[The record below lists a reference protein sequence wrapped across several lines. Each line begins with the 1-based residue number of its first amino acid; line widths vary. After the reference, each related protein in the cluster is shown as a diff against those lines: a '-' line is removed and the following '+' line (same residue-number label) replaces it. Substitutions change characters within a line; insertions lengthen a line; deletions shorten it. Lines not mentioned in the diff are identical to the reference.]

1 MSGEKE
7 EIKPDKS
14 IDTIGLYCPV
24 PLFQTRDALES
35 MKKGEILEVL
45 ADDPAAE
52 SDIQSFT
59 KRTGHKLLKFE
70 KTEDEMHFLI
80 EKVK

>member
-1 MSGEKE
+1 MINEKE
-7 EIKPDKS
+7 LKPDKS

-24 PLFQTRDALES
+24 PLFRTREALEL
-35 MKKGEILEVL
+35 MNKGEVLEVF

-59 KRTGHKLLKFE
+59 KRTGHELLKLE
-70 KTEDEMHFLI
+70 KDEDVLHFLI
-80 EKVK
+80 KKTK